1 MRNKLI
7 NKIFSVE
14 EQADSLV
21 VKAQE
26 QGRTLLFKAQQEG
39 DEKFNEAIAKA
50 RSEREEIVR
59 KAQQES
65 EDKIKQFALSLETKE
80 SADKKLKECAE
91 KIANQMVDYLC
102 TTHLK
107 EGR

>member
-26 QGRTLLFKAQQEG
+26 QGRALLFKAQQEG
-39 DEKFNEAIAKA
+39 D
-50 RSEREEIVR
+50 
-59 KAQQES
+59 
-65 EDKIKQFALSLETKE
+65 
-80 SADKKLKECAE
+80 
-91 KIANQMVDYLC
+91 
-102 TTHLK
+102 
-107 EGR
+107 